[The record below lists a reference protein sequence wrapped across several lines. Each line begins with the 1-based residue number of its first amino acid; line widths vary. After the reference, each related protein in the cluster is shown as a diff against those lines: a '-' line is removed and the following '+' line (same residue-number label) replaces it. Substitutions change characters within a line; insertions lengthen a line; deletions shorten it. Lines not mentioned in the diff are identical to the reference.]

1 MATKE
6 EVLQYIKELAS
17 KDAIKKEE
25 IIAAFEES
33 AIISVI
39 SEKTKSAGIS
49 EILYYVGGAVVFIGI
64 SIFIW
69 QNWSQLNSLTKIL
82 STLGSSVAA
91 YFMGLF
97 FISKKKT
104 ENIALSFYLI
114 SALVMP
120 LGLYITFYEVGFD
133 MGGTGMQSLISAI
146 LLMVYLLS
154 FAIFRKSLFIVFS
167 VIFSTWFFFSFT
179 SFLVGNNPL
188 FGNDFFQYR
197 ILAVGL
203 AYILLGYY
211 FYKNSRSSLTGF
223 LYGFG
228 IMGFLGSALF
238 LGGWQP
244 NQKIFWEIIF
254 PGLVFGTLFL
264 SVFLK
269 SRAFLTFG
277 TIYLML
283 YIIKITS
290 EYFSGSL
297 GWPLSLVLIGF
308 LLIASGYLFIYIK
321 NKYIRL

>member
-6 EVLQYIKELAS
+6 EVLQYIKELAG

-33 AIISVI
+33 AVTSVV
-39 SEKTKSAGIS
+39 SGKAKSAGIS
-49 EILYYVGGAVVFIGI
+49 EILYYVGGAIVFIGI

-69 QNWSQLNSLTKIL
+69 QNWSQLSSFTRIL
-82 STLGSSVAA
+82 STLGSSIAA
-91 YFMGLF
+91 YLVGLF
-97 FISKKKT
+97 FIIKKKT
-104 ENIALSFYLI
+104 ENVALSFYLI

-120 LGLYITFYEVGFD
+120 LGLYIAFREANFD
-133 MGGTGMQSLISAI
+133 IGSTEMQSLISFI
-146 LLMVYLLS
+146 LLIVYLSSL
-154 FAIFRKSLFIVFS
+154 AIFRKNLFIVFS

-197 ILAVGL
+197 ILTVGL

-211 FYKNSRSSLTGF
+211 FYKNNRSSLTGF

-321 NKYIRL
+321 NKYIR